1 MIRQQTSF
9 VARDSGGVDNE
20 RWRHCFVDEDELV
33 HNFLEV
39 ALLARDG
46 TDEGIVIFEQVVCLG
61 RASRLEEELV
71 CEVAELTRFA
81 HDRWWQEISSRVTRF
96 LPTTMSVIRR
106 LKIPHSARR
115 RYSTATSTENPA
127 EYCQNLVRKH
137 DYESYLAGP
146 FYPPHLKNGFYA
158 LKAFSVSQFR
168 FVVISAGTY
177 KYTYRSS

>member
-1 MIRQQTSF
+1 MVMICQQTSF
-9 VARDSGGVDNE
+9 VARDGGGVDNE

-46 TDEGIVIFEQVVCLG
+46 TDEGIVIFEQVVCLR
-61 RASRLEEELV
+61 RASRLEEELI

-81 HDRWWQEISSRVTRF
+81 HDRWWQEMSITRHEVF

-106 LKIPHSARR
+106 LKLPLSARR

-158 LKAFSVSQFR
+158 LKAFSVSQFCLVHLGR
-168 FVVISAGTY
+168 DLQLY
-177 KYTYRSS
+177 L